1 MNSLIQT
8 PQQYQP
14 CGAPGPTNE
23 PYPHQRQPW
32 PYVQPQPQPQPNAQF
47 YAQPPAQSPA
57 QPQPQQPQP
66 QPQPQP
72 NVQPYAQPP
81 GQHQQQ
87 PLPQLPLDQAQPA
100 PEQPQVE
107 PQPLFNQAQLSQE
120 NPLGIPLI
128 HLTSEYPARWTPN
141 QVSVLQRFMTTDPD
155 FLRFSK
161 LNKITESTLRS
172 FSLHNLYPLIG
183 CSELNNR
190 VSSSGLDILSILD
203 TKIYRKL
210 VDVYKK
216 FVKKKEFVDGGE
228 DLNGVVRLRD
238 GRVLQ
243 HGHPEMFP
251 NLAYNHYGYPGAFGL
266 VGGAQMNQSPGSCS
280 WIQQPQG
287 IQQSYGVPQP
297 PAFQPPPQPESHQ
310 EAPALPQTPQLP
322 HGISRRPPLGPQ
334 FAQQSQ
340 FVHPNTLLQ
349 SPPLPPNKPQRRTL
363 PSQSRIPL
371 SSILNQDVQPPL
383 PPQQEL
389 PPQQQQQQQQQ
400 TLQLPIRTIPAAI
413 TQSLKSTSPSS
424 GWNENQMKEYLRS
437 SNLPI
442 LEEVNENGDIQSG
455 KLKKIEKLIAMKE
468 AWVRLYVQ
476 LGKRPV

>member
-32 PYVQPQPQPQPNAQF
+32 PYVQPQPQPNAQF

-57 QPQPQQPQP
+57 QPQPQ

-297 PAFQPPPQPESHQ
+297 PAFQPPRTQSFSPQPVHPQPVHPQPVHPQPLPAQPIHPQPLPTQPVHPQLVHPQLVHPQSVHPQPLPAQPLPTQPVHPQLVLPQLVHPQPLTAQYSQPLAHQSFAAQPESHQ

-363 PSQSRIPL
+363 PSNPESHYRQ
-371 SSILNQDVQPPL
+371 
-383 PPQQEL
+383 
-389 PPQQQQQQQQQ
+389 
-400 TLQLPIRTIPAAI
+400 
-413 TQSLKSTSPSS
+413 
-424 GWNENQMKEYLRS
+424 Y
-437 SNLPI
+437 
-442 LEEVNENGDIQSG
+442 
-455 KLKKIEKLIAMKE
+455 
-468 AWVRLYVQ
+468 
-476 LGKRPV
+476 

>member
-1 MNSLIQT
+1 
-8 PQQYQP
+8 
-14 CGAPGPTNE
+14 
-23 PYPHQRQPW
+23 
-32 PYVQPQPQPQPNAQF
+32 
-47 YAQPPAQSPA
+47 
-57 QPQPQQPQP
+57 
-66 QPQPQP
+66 
-72 NVQPYAQPP
+72 
-81 GQHQQQ
+81 
-87 PLPQLPLDQAQPA
+87 
-100 PEQPQVE
+100 
-107 PQPLFNQAQLSQE
+107 
-120 NPLGIPLI
+120 
-128 HLTSEYPARWTPN
+128 
-141 QVSVLQRFMTTDPD
+141 MTTDPD

-297 PAFQPPPQPESHQ
+297 PAFQPPRTQSFSPQPVHPQPVHPQPVHPQPLPAQPIHPQPLPTQPVHPQLVHPQLVHPQSVHPQPLPAQPLPTQPVHPQLVLPQLVHPQPLTAQYSQPLAHQSFAAQPESHQ

-400 TLQLPIRTIPAAI
+400 HQQQTLQLPIRTIPAAI

-437 SNLPI
+437 SNLPV
-442 LEEVNENGDIQSG
+442 LEEMNESGDIQSG
-455 KLKKIEKLIAMKE
+455 KLKKIEKLLAMKE